1 MQMSLKV
8 RENTC
13 TFKIK
18 WAVHKMSIPSFFLS
32 VMKVLYWCATTVQYY
47 CLSFCNACADL

>member
-8 RENTC
+8 RENTG